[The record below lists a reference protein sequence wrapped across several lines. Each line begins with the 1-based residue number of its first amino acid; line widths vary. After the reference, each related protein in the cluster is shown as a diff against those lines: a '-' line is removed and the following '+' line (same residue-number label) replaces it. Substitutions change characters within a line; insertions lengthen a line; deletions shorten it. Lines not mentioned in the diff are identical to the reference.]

1 MIHILNKI
9 FIFLLVST
17 VYAQDSESDTG
28 TVPLSVDT
36 IFANLSNSLGGISQ
50 FLTALAYVIGIYLTV
65 SAVFKF
71 KKFGHR
77 TAFMHVEAGMFG
89 PIMQFF
95 IGVAML
101 YTPTFI
107 GVLNATVFGD
117 SSIDDVMAYSAA
129 GSSPDWANAISPM
142 YETIQIIGLI
152 AFLRGWLILSKSVQ
166 KDGGNQPGQTTK
178 GVIHIVGG
186 VMAMNITRTIEILTA
201 TFGLT

>member
-1 MIHILNKI
+1 MINL
-9 FIFLLVST
+9 FLLVPLFLVSAAN
-17 VYAQDSESDTG
+17 AQDTDTS
-28 TVPLSVDT
+28 PYSIDS
-36 IFANLSNSLGGISQ
+36 IFSNLSTSLSGVSQ
-50 FLTALAYVIGIYLTV
+50 FLTALSYIIGIYLTV

-95 IGVAML
+95 IGVALL

-117 SSIDDVMAYSAA
+117 SSMDDVMAYSSS
-129 GSSPDWANAISPM
+129 GSSPDWATAIEPM
-142 YETIQIIGLI
+142 YETIQVIGLI
-152 AFLRGWLILSKSVQ
+152 AFLRGWLILTKSVQ

-178 GVIHIVGG
+178 GIIHIIGG
-186 VMAMNITRTIEILTA
+186 VMAMNITRTIDIITA
-201 TFGLT
+201 SFGLY